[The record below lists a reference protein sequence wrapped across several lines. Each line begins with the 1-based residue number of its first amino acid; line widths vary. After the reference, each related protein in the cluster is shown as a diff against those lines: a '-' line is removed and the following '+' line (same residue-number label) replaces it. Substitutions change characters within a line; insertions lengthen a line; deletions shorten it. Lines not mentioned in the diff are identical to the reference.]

1 VRAAPRGKQH
11 STAHIS
17 SSPSMASLSV
27 PPVPTDPR
35 RDAIDLHRA
44 FKGFGCDAT
53 AVTAI
58 LAHRDASQ
66 RALIRRHYAAVY
78 HQDLLHRLAA
88 ELSGHH
94 KRAVLLWVLDP
105 ASRDAAVLHQAL
117 NGDVTDMRAAT
128 EVVCSRTP
136 SQLLVVRQ
144 AYLARFGGGGGGG
157 LEHDVAVRASGD
169 HQRLL
174 LAYLRSP
181 RYEGPEVVDMAAA
194 ARDARELYRAGER
207 RLGTDERTFIRVFS
221 ERSAAHMAAVAAAY
235 HHMYDRSLEKVIY
248 RSCTA
253 AYALALV
260 FSLSEFNGGRVRAH
274 IHHYTRIHLTHGA
287 SYKTRMCTHTT
298 TQRLRNAEGS
308 SGQLHKMVGWLDSK
322 PHSYLFDIRSFLN
335 IRVFLLH
342 KNSYDARRI
351 TYTVLI
357 YEYVPLT

>member
-1 VRAAPRGKQH
+1 
-11 STAHIS
+11 
-17 SSPSMASLSV
+17 MASLSV

-144 AYLARFGGGGGGG
+144 AYLARFGGG

-235 HHMYDRSLEKVIY
+235 HHMYDRSLEKAVK
-248 RSCTA
+248 
-253 AYALALV
+253 
-260 FSLSEFNGGRVRAH
+260 SETSGNFGFGL
-274 IHHYTRIHLTHGA
+274 LTILRCAESPAKYFAKYIKAEYHR
-287 SYKTRMCTHTT
+287 SYKRSLADAVHSET
-298 TQRLRNAEGS
+298 
-308 SGQLHKMVGWLDSK
+308 SGN
-322 PHSYLFDIRSFLN
+322 YRT
-335 IRVFLLH
+335 FLL
-342 KNSYDARRI
+342 SLVGRDR
-351 TYTVLI
+351 
-357 YEYVPLT
+357 

>member
-1 VRAAPRGKQH
+1 
-11 STAHIS
+11 
-17 SSPSMASLSV
+17 
-27 PPVPTDPR
+27 
-35 RDAIDLHRA
+35 
-44 FKGFGCDAT
+44 
-53 AVTAI
+53 
-58 LAHRDASQ
+58 
-66 RALIRRHYAAVY
+66 
-78 HQDLLHRLAA
+78 
-88 ELSGHH
+88 
-94 KRAVLLWVLDP
+94 
-105 ASRDAAVLHQAL
+105 
-117 NGDVTDMRAAT
+117 
-128 EVVCSRTP
+128 VVCSRTP

>member
-1 VRAAPRGKQH
+1 
-11 STAHIS
+11 
-17 SSPSMASLSV
+17 MASLSV

-235 HHMYDRSLEKVIY
+235 HHMYDRSLEKAVK
-248 RSCTA
+248 
-253 AYALALV
+253 
-260 FSLSEFNGGRVRAH
+260 SETSGNFGFGLLTILRCAESPAKYFAKVLHEAMKGLGTNDTTLIRVVTTRAEVDMQYIKAEYH
-274 IHHYTRIHLTHGA
+274 R
-287 SYKTRMCTHTT
+287 SYKRSLADAVHSET
-298 TQRLRNAEGS
+298 
-308 SGQLHKMVGWLDSK
+308 SGN
-322 PHSYLFDIRSFLN
+322 YRT
-335 IRVFLLH
+335 FLL
-342 KNSYDARRI
+342 S
-351 TYTVLI
+351 LI
-357 YEYVPLT
+357 GRDR